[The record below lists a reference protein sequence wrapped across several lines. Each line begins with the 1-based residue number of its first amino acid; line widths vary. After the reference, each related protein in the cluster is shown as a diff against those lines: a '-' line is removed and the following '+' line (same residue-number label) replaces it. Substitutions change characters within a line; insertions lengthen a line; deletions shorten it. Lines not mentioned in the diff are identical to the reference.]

1 MSDDLIRYLQK
12 SIKSRFIETLTR
24 GAPFE
29 DQDWDSET
37 DENFSRKLEYLWE
50 NHSNSFNLAKKYR
63 IIKNYESLKK
73 KSSEDLWRQWVTGR
87 LRKRDIDINDWLL
100 TYMQIKD
107 FIK

>member
-50 NHSNSFNLAKKYR
+50 NH
-63 IIKNYESLKK
+63 I
-73 KSSEDLWRQWVTGR
+73 VGVP
-87 LRKRDIDINDWLL
+87 
-100 TYMQIKD
+100 
-107 FIK
+107 